1 MPFLEWQEKYNIKV
15 PAIDEQHQAIFAM
28 INNLFESLE
37 KGVYNSQNVGSVLI
51 PIAEC
56 IKYHF
61 QIEEKMMM
69 EINFQ
74 EYHYHK
80 TLHERLTEQ
89 VMAFIIKLKK
99 NEKVDINEFLN
110 FIKDWFLAH
119 IPEEDTKI
127 AEAMIPIKKTQ

>member
-1 MPFLEWQEKYNIKV
+1 MPFLEWQEKFNIKV

-28 INNLFESLE
+28 INNLYESLE
-37 KGVYNSQNVGSVLI
+37 SGVYNSQTVGSVLI

-61 QIEEKMMM
+61 QTEEKMMM
-69 EINFQ
+69 EMNFQ

-89 VMAFIIKLKK
+89 VMGFIIRLKK
-99 NEKVDINEFLN
+99 NENVDINEFLN
-110 FIKDWFLAH
+110 FVKDWFLTH

-127 AEAMIPIKKTQ
+127 AQAMIPLKKA